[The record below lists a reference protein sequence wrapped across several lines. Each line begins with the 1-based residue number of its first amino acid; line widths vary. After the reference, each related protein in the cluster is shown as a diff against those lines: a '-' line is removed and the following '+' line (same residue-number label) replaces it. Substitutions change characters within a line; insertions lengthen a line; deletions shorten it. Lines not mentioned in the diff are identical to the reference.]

1 VHCSPTSPL
10 LWPTRASGCAD
21 VDVDLSEPLAV
32 FIAPRRMLA
41 RLLRDSR
48 TRIAIVVLA
57 IVALSA
63 VFAPLL
69 APYDPTA
76 QLDIVR
82 LQSQPPSLAHPLG
95 TDPYSRDVLSRLL
108 YGSRISLAV
117 GLGAVLL
124 AMSFGIAVGAV
135 AGFIGGAV
143 AAVLMRFVAAAL
155 SIPRLLVLIM
165 VASLWGSLGLVPL
178 TLLMAG
184 TGWFAV
190 SRLVRAE
197 TLALREREFIVAAR
211 ALGASPLRIL
221 VRHVL
226 PNVAAPALVAATLGI
241 ANVILLEAGLSYLG
255 IGVRPPTASWGAIIQ
270 DGAERVSD
278 LWWLT
283 LFPGLA
289 ILVTVFACNALGDA
303 LRDAFDPR
311 QLPRG
316 TDSNFLKEA

>member
-1 VHCSPTSPL
+1 MTAPGQIASF
-10 LWPTRASGCAD
+10 TR
-21 VDVDLSEPLAV
+21 
-32 FIAPRRMLA
+32 PRRLLS

-48 TRIAIVVLA
+48 TRIAIVVLL

-82 LQSQPPSLAHPLG
+82 LPSQPPSLAHPLG

-108 YGSRISLAV
+108 YGGRISLAV

-124 AMSFGIAVGAV
+124 AMSFGIAVGAA

-143 AAVLMRFVAAAL
+143 DAVLMRFVDAAL

-165 VASLWGSLGLVPL
+165 VASLWGSLGLIPL

-197 TLALREREFIVAAR
+197 TLVLREREFIVAAR
-211 ALGASPLRIL
+211 ALGASPFRIL

-270 DGAERVSD
+270 DGAEQVSD

-289 ILVTVFACNALGDA
+289 SLVTVFACNALGDA

-316 TDSNFLKEA
+316 TDSNFIKEA

>member
-1 VHCSPTSPL
+1 VSPSEQL
-10 LWPTRASGCAD
+10 ASIIG
-21 VDVDLSEPLAV
+21 
-32 FIAPRRMLA
+32 PRRTLA
-41 RLLRDSR
+41 RLLHDSR
-48 TRIAIVVLA
+48 TRIAVVVLL
-57 IVALSA
+57 IIALSA

-82 LQSQPPSLAHPLG
+82 LPSQPPSLAHPLG

-124 AMSFGIAVGAV
+124 AMSFGIVVGAV
-135 AGFIGGAV
+135 AGFVGGAV
-143 AAVLMRFVAAAL
+143 DAVLMRFVDAAL

-165 VASLWGSLGLVPL
+165 VAALWDHLGLVPL

-211 ALGASPLRIL
+211 ALGASPFRIL

-316 TDSNFLKEA
+316 TDPTFAAEA

>member
-1 VHCSPTSPL
+1 M
-10 LWPTRASGCAD
+10 
-21 VDVDLSEPLAV
+21 DVDLSEPLAA

-41 RLLRDSR
+41 RVLRDSR
-48 TRIAIVVLA
+48 TRIAIVVLL

-108 YGSRISLAV
+108 YGSRVSLAV

-135 AGFIGGAV
+135 AGFVGGAV
-143 AAVLMRFVAAAL
+143 DAVLMRFVDAAL

-211 ALGASPLRIL
+211 ALGASPMRIL

-255 IGVRPPTASWGAIIQ
+255 IGVRPPTASWGSIIQ

-316 TDSNFLKEA
+316 TDSNFIKEA

>member
-1 VHCSPTSPL
+1 MRGPSLTSELVASRPPL
-10 LWPTRASGCAD
+10 R
-21 VDVDLSEPLAV
+21 
-32 FIAPRRMLA
+32 

-48 TRIAIVVLA
+48 ARIGFAVLLTM
-57 IVALSA
+57 ALLA

-69 APYDPTA
+69 TPYDPREN
-76 QLDIVR
+76 LDIVGLNNR
-82 LQSQPPSLAHPLG
+82 PPSFAHPLG
-95 TDPYSRDVLSRLL
+95 TDLASRDVLSRLL
-108 YGSRISLAV
+108 YGARISLAV
-117 GLGAVLL
+117 GLGAIAL

-135 AGFIGGAV
+135 AGFVGGNVDAI
-143 AAVLMRFVAAAL
+143 LMRLVDAAL
-155 SIPRLLVLIM
+155 SIPRLLMLIM
-165 VASLWGSLGLVPL
+165 VASLWGNLELGPL
-178 TLLMAG
+178 ILLMAG
-184 TGWFAV
+184 TGWFTV

-197 TLALREREFIVAAR
+197 TIAVKEREFVFAAR
-211 ALGASPLRIL
+211 ALGATRVGLL

-226 PNVAAPALVAATLGI
+226 PNVLAPALVAATLGI

-255 IGVRPPTASWGAIIQ
+255 IGVRPPAASWGTIIQ
-270 DGAERVSD
+270 DGAERGTE

-316 TDSNFLKEA
+316 TTDATFAKEA

>member
-1 VHCSPTSPL
+1 VGTD
-10 LWPTRASGCAD
+10 RFD
-21 VDVDLSEPLAV
+21 E
-32 FIAPRRMLA
+32 IAWARSLGRRVS
-41 RLLRDSR
+41 RDSR
-48 TRIAIVVLA
+48 ARVGFVVLLL
-57 IVALSA
+57 VALSA
-63 VFAPLL
+63 LLAPVI
-69 APYDPTA
+69 APYDPAA

-82 LQSQPPSLAHPLG
+82 LQNQAPSFAHPMG
-95 TDPYSRDVLSRLL
+95 TDPFSRDVLSRLL
-108 YGSRISLAV
+108 YGTRISLAI
-117 GLGAVLL
+117 GLGAVTL
-124 AMSFGIAVGAV
+124 SICFGIAVGAT
-135 AGFIGGAV
+135 AGMVGGWV
-143 AAVLMRFVAAAL
+143 DAVLMRLVDAAL
-155 SIPRLLVLIM
+155 SVPRVLILIL
-165 VASLWGSLGLVPL
+165 VVSLWEGVGLVSL
-178 TLLMAG
+178 TLLLAG

-197 TLALREREFIVAAR
+197 TLAVRDREFVVAAR
-211 ALGASPLRIL
+211 ALGSPPFRLL

-226 PNVAAPALVAATLGI
+226 PNVVAPALVAATLGV

-255 IGVRPPTASWGAIIQ
+255 IGVRPPAASWGTIIQ

-316 TDSNFLKEA
+316 TTDATFATEA

>member
-1 VHCSPTSPL
+1 VNHP
-10 LWPTRASGCAD
+10 AQ
-21 VDVDLSEPLAV
+21 LATLTG
-32 FIAPRRMLA
+32 PSRLRS
-41 RLLRDSR
+41 RLLHDSR
-48 TRIAIVVLA
+48 TRIAIVVLL

-82 LQSQPPSLAHPLG
+82 LPSQPPSLAHPLG

-108 YGSRISLAV
+108 YGGRISLAV

-124 AMSFGIAVGAV
+124 AMSFGIVVGAA

-143 AAVLMRFVAAAL
+143 DAVLMRFVDAAL
-155 SIPRLLVLIM
+155 SIPRLLVLIL

-197 TLALREREFIVAAR
+197 TLALREREFVVAAR
-211 ALGASPLRIL
+211 ALGASPVRIL
-221 VRHVL
+221 VHHVL

-316 TDSNFLKEA
+316 TDPTFAAEA